1 MTARFMMP
9 FPDKQLTGHFG
20 KIRTIRGKKTNP
32 HRGTDW
38 AAKRGTPIPAVSNG
52 TVKLVQFSEVLGWVL
67 VQSVFGSDKKT
78 MYVGYCHMDS
88 EPTLKVGDKVKM
100 GQTIGKIGN
109 TGFSSGPHLH
119 ATLSPALKGVFSGT
133 VVDLYKYLSEQIK
146 IGSAKHSAPQKSR
159 EPAKKAVKVAKPA
172 TNAAESASTHEKL
185 KITCPNCKMEFTN
198 EH

>member
-9 FPDKQLTGHFG
+9 FPDKQITGHFG

-38 AAKRGTPIPAVSNG
+38 AAKRGTPIPAVANG
-52 TVKLVQFSEVLGWVL
+52 TIRLVQFSEILGWVI
-67 VQSVFGSDKKT
+67 VQSVYGYDRKT

-100 GQTIGKIGN
+100 GQTIGKVGN

-119 ATLSPALKGVFSGT
+119 ATLSPTVKGVFSGT

-146 IGSAKHSAPQKSR
+146 IGSERHTASQKSATS
-159 EPAKKAVKVAKPA
+159 AKSVQKAAPVQKTAKPSKKM
-172 TNAAESASTHEKL
+172 E
-185 KITCPNCKMEFTN
+185 ITCPNCKMRFEN
-198 EH
+198 A

>member
-20 KIRTIRGKKTNP
+20 KIRTINGKKTNP

-38 AAKRGTPIPAVSNG
+38 AAKRGTPIPAVANG
-52 TVKLVQFSEVLGWVL
+52 TIRLVQFSEILGWVI
-67 VQSVFGSDKKT
+67 VQSVFGADRKT

-119 ATLSPALKGVFSGT
+119 ATLSPTVKGVFSGT
-133 VVDLYKYLSEQIK
+133 VLDLYKYLSEQIK
-146 IGSAKHSAPQKSR
+146 SGSAGHTAPQKTAT
-159 EPAKKAVKVAKPA
+159 PAKKIEKAAPA
-172 TNAAESASTHEKL
+172 PKMA
-185 KITCPNCKMEFTN
+185 ITCPNCKMRFEN
-198 EH
+198 A

>member
-20 KIRTIRGKKTNP
+20 KIRTINGKKTNP

-52 TVKLVQFSEVLGWVL
+52 TVRLVQFSEILGWVL
-67 VQSVFGSDKKT
+67 VQSVMGVDKKV
-78 MYVGYCHMDS
+78 MYVGYCHTDS
-88 EPTLKVGDKVKM
+88 EPTLKVGDKLKM

-146 IGSAKHSAPQKSR
+146 SAPTGRTAAQKT
-159 EPAKKAVKVAKPA
+159 PAPAQKVA
-172 TNAAESASTHEKL
+172 AAPKETTKVIYACPHCKKEL
-185 KITCPNCKMEFTN
+185 K
-198 EH
+198 

>member
-9 FPDKQLTGHFG
+9 FPDRMLTGHFG
-20 KIRTIRGKKTNP
+20 KIRTINGKKTNP

-52 TVKLVQFSEVLGWVL
+52 TIRLVQFSEILGWVI
-67 VQSVFGSDKKT
+67 VQSVFGADRKT

-88 EPTLKVGDKVKM
+88 EPDLKVGDKVQM

-119 ATLSPALKGVFSGT
+119 ATLSPTVRGVFSGT
-133 VVDLYKYLSEQIK
+133 VLDLYKYLSEQIEK
-146 IGSAKHSAPQKSR
+146 TSQKPTAPQNSH
-159 EPAKKAVKVAKPA
+159 EPAKKAAKVAKPA
-172 TNAAESASTHEKL
+172 TNAAKSASTSEKL

-198 EH
+198 A